1 MRDVIIE
8 QPPYQTIDWNV
19 WGVVQQEIAESNSNS
34 KYFAAF
40 FAEHLWAT
48 ASTTYPFVRW
58 VNLSPK
64 MLLSTWFFLFP
75 LNILELIMWITCM

>member
-8 QPPYQTIDWNV
+8 QPPYQIIDWNV
-19 WGVVQQEIAESNSNS
+19 WGVVQQEIAESNLTPNISRH
-34 KYFAAF
+34 F

-64 MLLSTWFFLFP
+64 MLLSTCFFISFKHF
-75 LNILELIMWITCM
+75 